1 MIIYEYYVHVHVIE
15 ATSIPTLPWCLI
27 PTSDFVFSSQVRVPR
42 FGDVKT
48 LAHSPHGPGY
58 QKHWAWIGASSE
70 GSYASNMYFMLF
82 SWCLLFFDLL
92 IYFFETEKLYDIDKL
107 RYPQAMRELCEHQ
120 AACRAALLQPS
131 LAQSYTKLLYHAIL
145 ISRSWTQPTHM
156 HVTNRV
162 VCKHVWTQ
170 SDDWILTPFVSH
182 HVRALQIMETAL
194 ESSKR
199 LSLGNVKWRCTV
211 TSTKG

>member
-1 MIIYEYYVHVHVIE
+1 M
-15 ATSIPTLPWCLI
+15 
-27 PTSDFVFSSQVRVPR
+27 SDPYFWFHFSSQVRVPR

-82 SWCLLFFDLL
+82 SWYLLFFDLL
-92 IYFFETEKLYDIDKL
+92 IYFFETEKLNDIDKL

-120 AACRAALLQPS
+120 AACRVALT
-131 LAQSYTKLLYHAIL
+131 TKSCTRVYNVAISCY
-145 ISRSWTQPTHM
+145 INSTFMMTQPTHM

-182 HVRALQIMETAL
+182 HVCLSAAVVGPYKSWKRHWRAANA
-194 ESSKR
+194 S
-199 LSLGNVKWRCTV
+199 V
-211 TSTKG
+211 